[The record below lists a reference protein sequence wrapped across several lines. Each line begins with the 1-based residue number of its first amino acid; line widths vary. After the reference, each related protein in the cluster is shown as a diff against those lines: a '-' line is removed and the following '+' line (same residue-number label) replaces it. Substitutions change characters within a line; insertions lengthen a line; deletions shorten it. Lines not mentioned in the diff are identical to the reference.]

1 VRSREGLVLA
11 SLGALCVIF
20 ALLWWADVHFQPSLY
35 SDGVDYA
42 WVARELVAGR
52 TSALTISNRP
62 PLFPVLI
69 AFVCRLTNA
78 SPEMALRCVTLG
90 AGILAIGLTWRLV
103 RGLVPEPGP
112 ALLAAGMA
120 AVGIPAVAGLRF
132 AILPDT
138 LGLCLLIG
146 GIGISSA
153 AERALRS
160 RRSTWRPAALA
171 LAAGLVWAMAA
182 LARTQYLPI
191 GLLGALLFLVRNSG
205 RARRYWSAG
214 VWIAGWL
221 VPLALYYGFL
231 SLAAHRVSVTNE
243 HDVGKLLLSWDG
255 RFSRLVGRSSPLLW
269 AACR

>member
-1 VRSREGLVLA
+1 MIEKAHPGTWLTAGIQPAPTDRQPASPAGVAHAETPSNPADPRVRSREGLVLA

-35 SDGVDYA
+35 SDGVDYV

-52 TSALTISNRP
+52 TSALAIPNRP

-112 ALLAAGMA
+112 ALLAAGMT

-153 AERALRS
+153 AERAL
-160 RRSTWRPAALA
+160 
-171 LAAGLVWAMAA
+171 
-182 LARTQYLPI
+182 
-191 GLLGALLFLVRNSG
+191 
-205 RARRYWSAG
+205 
-214 VWIAGWL
+214 
-221 VPLALYYGFL
+221 
-231 SLAAHRVSVTNE
+231 
-243 HDVGKLLLSWDG
+243 
-255 RFSRLVGRSSPLLW
+255 
-269 AACR
+269 